1 MRRLIATVLLSCSI
15 TLLGFAQSTTKYT
28 TGTILDVVELKD
40 APGATGA
47 KPVFHVSV
55 RVKDTVYVVRYL
67 APLRGDGTK
76 YVAGMQL
83 PVLVGEETIKFND
96 LAGQSFEVPI
106 VKKMPAPRAN
116 ASK

>member
-1 MRRLIATVLLSCSI
+1 MRKLIATVLLFCSI
-15 TLLGFAQSTTKYT
+15 TLLGFAQSTTTYV
-28 TGTILDVVELKD
+28 TGTILDVVTLKD
-40 APGATGA
+40 ALGATET

-55 RVKDTVYVVRYL
+55 RVKDTVYVVRYI
-67 APLRGDGTK
+67 APLGGDSTK
-76 YVAGMQL
+76 YVTGMQL

-106 VKKMPAPRAN
+106 VKKMTAAPAK